1 MSSVNS
7 IQKQNKNL
15 NIINQITMKTT
26 ETSVWLPYF
35 PLSGRRHSLSC
46 SKGVIQ
52 CSQLIFTF
60 KLVDQSKAMGKGRLQ
75 GTSGCSNT
83 PPPLL
88 FGGEFRNFVNKII
101 DIGPKLSPFFKSK
114 H

>member
-1 MSSVNS
+1 MSTVSS
-7 IQKQNKNL
+7 IQKQNKIL

-26 ETSVWLPYF
+26 ETSIWLPYF

-46 SKGVIQ
+46 SKGVLQ

-83 PPPLL
+83 PPPSRLE
-88 FGGEFRNFVNKII
+88 EFRYFVNKII